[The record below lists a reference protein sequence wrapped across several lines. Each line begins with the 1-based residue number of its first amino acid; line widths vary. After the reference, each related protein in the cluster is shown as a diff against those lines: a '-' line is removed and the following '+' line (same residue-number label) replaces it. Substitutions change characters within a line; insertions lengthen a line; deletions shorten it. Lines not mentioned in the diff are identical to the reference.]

1 LTTYQD
7 EEEGY
12 EEYGQYDE
20 QYGQQMGMDM
30 NMGQGQGVEAAKG
43 QPMDIQALE
52 QNVKSIPESKDFQ
65 CGLCDYISN
74 RPAKVKNHLEAIHY
88 PGVFVYSCD
97 ICEKTFSGRNAFGVH
112 KSQVH
117 SKKKLTF

>member
-1 LTTYQD
+1 MIFLFLRSAFK
-7 EEEGY
+7 
-12 EEYGQYDE
+12 QY
-20 QYGQQMGMDM
+20 
-30 NMGQGQGVEAAKG
+30 
-43 QPMDIQALE
+43 
-52 QNVKSIPESKDFQ
+52 VKSIPDSNDFQ

-74 RPAKVKNHLEAIHY
+74 RPAKVKNHLEAIHF